1 VTAFSDADLDRLADF
16 VGGALDGTPEADDVR
31 RLVSTDTVWAE
42 AYASLVT
49 AEAAVRD
56 ELGAL
61 GAEALV
67 VPPDV
72 QERLEAA
79 LAAAVTAPPAD
90 APVVDLAR
98 AREARR
104 RRRPTRSRVPAATR
118 PSAPTCRPRCPTP
131 CAASASRPPGAPA

>member
-1 VTAFSDADLDRLADF
+1 MTAFSDADLDRLADF

-61 GAEALV
+61 GAQAPA
-67 VPPDV
+67 VPADV
-72 QERLEAA
+72 QQRLEAA

-104 RRRPTRSRVPAATR
+104 QRRNRWTVGLAAAAALLVCGGIGVRVISDR
-118 PSAPTCRPRCPTP
+118 KSVV
-131 CAASASRPPGAPA
+131 